1 MTKQQA
7 AAGRDAFRSQWG
19 FRLAC
24 VGSALGMGNIWLFPA
39 RVSRYGGAAFLI
51 PYILFVAPILGI
63 VKEEVG

>member
-19 FRLAC
+19 FRLAY

-39 RVSRYGGAAFLI
+39 CVSRYGGAAFLI
-51 PYILFVAPILGI
+51 PYILFVALILGI
-63 VKEEVG
+63 VKEGVG